1 MKKLATILCVL
12 LVTTISANNKIFAK
26 TNPSHKSSF
35 KHKARKHDGAPL
47 LFWTSNRSYG
57 PIEIFVNDVYQG
69 DITSSYASVPECAA
83 EGCVTVIING
93 DNNVWTAQ
101 TKDGKHKWASKRVM
115 LEAKDCNSE
124 RLL

>member
-1 MKKLATILCVL
+1 MKKLSIILSVL
-12 LVTTISANNKIFAK
+12 LLTAIQPVVSK
-26 TNPSHKSSF
+26 TLAVSPIHK
-35 KHKARKHDGAPL
+35 KHKKTDGAPL

-57 PIEIFVNDVYQG
+57 PIQIYVNDVYQG
-69 DITSSYASVPECAA
+69 DITAAYNSTPECAA
-83 EGCVTVIING
+83 QGCVTVIING

-101 TKDGKHKWASKRVM
+101 TKDGSHKWASKRVM